1 MKLSYL
7 YTTLIIIFSLVTFC
21 SINHGSARQ
30 KQQNDLIQEKEIRL
44 SNLRQLTFS
53 GENAEAYFSNN
64 GDRLIFQSHDGDS
77 LCDQIYIMNIKTGS
91 INMVSTGE
99 GVTTCSYFVY
109 PDCKK
114 AIYASTHMGNK
125 KCPEK
130 PDYSRGYVWKLYPD
144 YDIFL
149 TDLQTGLLERLTS
162 SPGYDAEATVDFN
175 RSKIIY
181 TSMVSGDLDIW
192 TMDFDGSNKKQI
204 TNNGSANFGPYFF
217 PSGDKIIF
225 SSNLHDPKGRDFDL
239 YSINIDGS
247 DLERITFFNGFDGFP
262 MFSPNREHVVFAS
275 NRNQKKR
282 GETNLFSAE
291 WNYI

>member
-7 YTTLIIIFSLVTFC
+7 YTTLIIIFSLVTFF
-21 SINHGSARQ
+21 SINHGPARQ
-30 KQQNDLIQEKEIRL
+30 KQHNDLIEEKEIRL

-53 GENAEAYFSNN
+53 GENAEAYFSKD
-64 GDRLIFQSHDGDS
+64 GDRLIFQGHDGDS

-91 INMVSTGE
+91 INMVSTGD

-162 SPGYDAEATVDFN
+162 SPGYDAEATVAFN
-175 RSKIIY
+175 GSKIIY

-192 TMDFDGSNKKQI
+192 TMDSDGSNKKQI
-204 TNNGSANFGPYFF
+204 TNNGAANFGPYFF

-247 DLERITFFNGFDGFP
+247 GFERITFFNGFDGFP
-262 MFSPNREHVVFAS
+262 MFSPNGKHIVFAS
-275 NRNQKKR
+275 NRNQKKK
-282 GETNLFSAE
+282 GDTNLFLAE
-291 WNYI
+291 WNYK